1 MSMTTS
7 DGTGRELAIDENW
20 STIWDRIAA
29 ALGERPAIVTPAR
42 TLSYAELEQR
52 ASRLAATLAAYGVT
66 SGSKVGVFLYNRAEY
81 LETIYAAFKL
91 GAVPVN
97 MNFRYRSEELASLI
111 RICSASALVF
121 PGSLADRVRGAVAS
135 LDSAIALIQVDDGQ
149 GEQLDGAIGFEAAMA
164 AEPLPPVPGI

>member
-1 MSMTTS
+1 MTTS
-7 DGTGRELAIDENW
+7 DGTGRDLAIDENW

-42 TLSYAELEQR
+42 TLSYAELEER
-52 ASRLAATLAAYGVT
+52 ASRLAATLAAHGVT
-66 SGSKVGVFLYNRAEY
+66 SGSKVGIFLYNRAEY

-121 PGSLADRVRGAVAS
+121 PASLAGGWLYFRQPALAFYVAGAVG
-135 LDSAIALIQVDDGQ
+135 IAGCLVYAAWGKSERVIS
-149 GEQLDGAIGFEAAMA
+149 GA
-164 AEPLPPVPGI
+164 